1 MLYILYFSCLSLEK
15 DYFPYKLFNK
25 LFFLPQSTCQF
36 SLSVIKINYNMRI
49 TSCSYF
55 YIHFICMRTI
65 IGSSG
70 RDCILINLFPLYFS
84 KAGFFE
90 CNLFWMGQ

>member
-36 SLSVIKINYNMRI
+36 SLSVIKINYNMRMYVMFI
-49 TSCSYF
+49 FLYTF
-55 YIHFICMRTI
+55 YMHAHNYRFFWE
-65 IGSSG
+65 G
-70 RDCILINLFPLYFS
+70 LYF
-84 KAGFFE
+84 
-90 CNLFWMGQ
+90 N